1 MGVREVILIV
11 ACALIVVGVAVSFL
25 VKKLKGKP
33 TCDCGCDC
41 AHCSG
46 CASSGAKRHE
56 TK

>member
-11 ACALIVVGVAVSFL
+11 ACALVVVGVAVSFL

-46 CASSGAKRHE
+46 CPSCGEKGCE
-56 TK
+56 MK